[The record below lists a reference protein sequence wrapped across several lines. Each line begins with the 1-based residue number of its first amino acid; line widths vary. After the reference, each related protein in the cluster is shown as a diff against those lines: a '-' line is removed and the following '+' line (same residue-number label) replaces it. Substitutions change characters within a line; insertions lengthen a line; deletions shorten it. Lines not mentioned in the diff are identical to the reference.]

1 MKFPK
6 QIKDYCKHCKKTTL
20 QKVTQLKTGT
30 KRGALKRGSIQRA
43 RKRGLGRGVGNLG
56 RWGSK
61 PSKPKRSGFKGGSK
75 KASFKLTCSVCNK
88 SKNLILSRAR
98 KVEMQ

>member
-6 QIKDYCKHCKKTTL
+6 QIKAYCKNCKKTTL
-20 QKVTQLKTGT
+20 QKVAQLKTGT

-43 RKRGLGRGVGNLG
+43 RKRGRGRGVGNLG

-61 PSKPKRSGFKGGSK
+61 PTKAKRSGFKGGSK
-75 KASFKLTCSVCNK
+75 ATSFKLSCSVCNK
-88 SKNLILSRAR
+88 GSNLILARSR
-98 KVEMQ
+98 KVELT

>member
-6 QIKDYCKHCKKTTL
+6 QIKSYCKHCKTATL
-20 QKVTQLKTGT
+20 FKVSQIKTGT

-43 RKRGLGRGVGNLG
+43 RKRGRGRGYGNVGK
-56 RWGSK
+56 WGSK

-75 KASFKLTCSVCNK
+75 RASFKLTCSICNK
-88 SKNLILSRAR
+88 SKNFIMARAR
-98 KVEMQ
+98 KVELQ